1 MILTQALRRSAH
13 IFSLNGIE
21 NSHLEAM
28 VLLQHVLKLSSAQLY
43 TQPERALSQGEIRS
57 LKGLVKRR
65 LCHEPAAYIV
75 GRKEFYGIDFYVDPR
90 VLIPRPETE
99 LLVEAASEFAR
110 EHMNYISSPG
120 RPLLVG
126 DIGTGCGAV
135 AISLALNLPHSKVYA
150 TDISSTALE
159 VARLNCEYH
168 NVTEQIVL
176 LHGNLLEPV
185 PESLDVIIANL
196 PYIESS
202 DLANLRPEIIN
213 FEPAIALDGGQGGLR
228 HIRQFL
234 EQAEDKVSPHGC
246 LLFEIGKEQD
256 KAVISMV
263 NHYFKRTGCA
273 FLSDLN
279 GIKRVVKITF

>member
-1 MILTQALRRSAH
+1 MILTQALRQSAH
-13 IFSLNGIE
+13 IFSRNGIE

-43 TQPERALSQGEIRS
+43 TQPERALSQEEIRS
-57 LKGLVKRR
+57 LKELVERR

-110 EHMNYISSPG
+110 EHMNYISSHG
-120 RPLLVG
+120 RPLRVG
-126 DIGTGCGAV
+126 DIGTGCGAI
-135 AISLALNLPHSKVYA
+135 AISIALNIPHSKVYA

-196 PYIESS
+196 PYLVSS
-202 DLANLRPEIIN
+202 ELANLSPEIIK
-213 FEPAIALDGGQGGLR
+213 FEPGIALDGGQDGLN
-228 HIRQFL
+228 HISQFL
-234 EQAEDKVSPHGC
+234 EQAGEKVNPRGC
-246 LLFEIGKEQD
+246 LLFEIGEGQD
-256 KAVISMV
+256 KAVASMV
-263 NHYFKRTGCA
+263 NSYFTRTGCS

-279 GIKRVVKITF
+279 GIKRVVKIAF